1 MPAPPAVAAHHEAI
15 DLPCEYSEVTEGLVT
30 TRRWQARWKDEEAAY
45 VQFIERTTPPAV
57 KPAPEPPTP
66 PKTEDPKPAP
76 EPPVPPKTEDPK
88 PAPEP
93 PTPPKTEDP
102 KPAPTLLVG
111 VESGRLFV
119 RGAKAGE
126 SVLIWDVTGKL
137 LGQYRIHTSAEN
149 YPLPLAQYFIV
160 RVGKE
165 VFKLSV
171 AN

>member
-1 MPAPPAVAAHHEAI
+1 MEDPKPTPAPPI
-15 DLPCEYSEVTEGLVT
+15 PPKTE
-30 TRRWQARWKDEEAAY
+30 D
-45 VQFIERTTPPAV
+45 P
-57 KPAPEPPTP
+57 KPTPEPPTP

-76 EPPVPPKTEDPK
+76 APPI
-88 PAPEP
+88 
-93 PTPPKTEDP
+93 PPKTEDP

-119 RGAKAGE
+119 RGAKVGE

-137 LGQYRIHTSAEN
+137 LGRYQIHTSAEN
-149 YPLPLAQYFIV
+149 YPLPLAQYFII

>member
-1 MPAPPAVAAHHEAI
+1 MPAPPVVAARHEAI

-30 TRRWQARWKDEEAAY
+30 TRRWQAKWKDEEAAY

-57 KPAPEPPTP
+57 KPAPEPPIP
-66 PKTEDPKPAP
+66 PKM
-76 EPPVPPKTEDPK
+76 
-88 PAPEP
+88 
-93 PTPPKTEDP
+93 EDP

-137 LGQYRIHTSAEN
+137 LGRYQIHTSAEN